1 MSHEAEEF
9 LAREEDVVHKSDH
22 HVLGDKVRGG
32 ISGSQAAALL
42 RKVGEWMGG
51 ALGELLA
58 CLRKSLS

>member
-1 MSHEAEEF
+1 M
-9 LAREEDVVHKSDH
+9 VHKSDH